1 MMLLSISEGLHS
13 SSIEGVCARAR
24 AHTHT
29 HTARTPQLRLTCSS
43 RWQVSREDYLP
54 SGAEVLVDLE
64 PHSAQVTIAMV
75 KPEYFAGSNNKLVV
89 LSWSGE
95 GKAMLHV
102 ETPGEESSN
111 VLPHALLSS

>member
-1 MMLLSISEGLHS
+1 VIH
-13 SSIEGVCARAR
+13 
-24 AHTHT
+24 
-29 HTARTPQLRLTCSS
+29 
-43 RWQVSREDYLP
+43 EDYLP

-95 GKAMLHV
+95 GKAMLQV
-102 ETPGEESSN
+102 ETPGEELSN
-111 VLPHALLSS
+111 VLPHALLTT